1 METLDPH
8 KTLNM
13 FMSQSVFLIL
23 VKSFTYINIL
33 KCNILNMANY
43 SLIILIITKY
53 FNINTF
59 MSNIKT
65 ITLHVFGKKNLLIHP
80 VS

>member
-1 METLDPH
+1 
-8 KTLNM
+8 
-13 FMSQSVFLIL
+13 
-23 VKSFTYINIL
+23 
-33 KCNILNMANY
+33 MANY

-65 ITLHVFGKKNLLIHP
+65 ITLHVFEKKTLF